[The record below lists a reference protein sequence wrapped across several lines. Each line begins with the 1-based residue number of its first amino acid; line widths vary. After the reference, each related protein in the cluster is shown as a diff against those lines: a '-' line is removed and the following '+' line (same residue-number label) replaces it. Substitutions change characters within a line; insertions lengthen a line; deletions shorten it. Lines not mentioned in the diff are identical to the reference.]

1 MARPKKIVGIDIM
14 NRQIEKAQE
23 EVICA
28 KRKYDEAADNLK
40 ALLDKKK
47 DLQTEELMKA
57 IVQSSHTYEEI
68 LRYVRSG
75 KEEYIR
81 SEMAE

>member
-1 MARPKKIVGIDIM
+1 MARPKKIVGVDII

-28 KRKYDEAADNLK
+28 KRKYDEATDNLK

-47 DLQTEELMKA
+47 ELQTEELMKA
-57 IVQSSHTYEEI
+57 IVKSSHTYEEI
-68 LRYVRSG
+68 LGYVRSG
-75 KEEYIR
+75 KDEYIR
-81 SEMAE
+81 SEVAE